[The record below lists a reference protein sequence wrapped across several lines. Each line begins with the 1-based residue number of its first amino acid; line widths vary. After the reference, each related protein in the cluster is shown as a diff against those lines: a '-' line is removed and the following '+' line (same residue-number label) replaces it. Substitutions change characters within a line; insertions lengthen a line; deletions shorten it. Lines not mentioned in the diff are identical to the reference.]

1 MIDRLKPIPLFFWR
15 TPAGREVVR
24 DWLREMPPE
33 DRAVIGTDL
42 RTLQFGW
49 PIGMPLVRSLSGGL
63 WELRSS
69 LPSRREARL
78 LFAAN
83 EDMLVVLHGFIKK
96 TQKTPPNDLE
106 LARKRMKEM
115 TP

>member
-1 MIDRLKPIPLFFWR
+1 VIDRLDAIPVIFWR
-15 TPAGREVVR
+15 TPSGRESVR
-24 DWLREMPPE
+24 EWLRELE
-33 DRAVIGTDL
+33 RGDRAVIGTDL

-49 PIGMPLVRSLSGGL
+49 PIGMPLVRPLSGGL

-78 LFAAN
+78 LFAAG
-83 EDMLVVLHGFIKK
+83 EGVLVVLHGFIKK
-96 TQKTPPNDLE
+96 TQKTPPSELD

-115 TP
+115 TL